1 MMAEIKSKGQQIMDD
16 FKAEKWHPSKRFQVA
31 DLLTMLIIAAAF
43 AVYVNGIDGRTKINT
58 EAVTDV
64 GVRAEREIAA
74 LEAKTAVEIR
84 NLKERDQELR
94 VEMNRHQDQ
103 VLTELKEIN
112 GKMDRHMEAHN
123 QVN

>member
-58 EAVTDV
+58 EAVADV

-112 GKMDRHMEAHN
+112 NKMDRHMEAHN